1 MSQKSDKPIPSSP
14 KPDANPAGDGPADAK
29 SPPADTL
36 EVTRDD
42 MHSSKS
48 LARDIEGVS
57 APSHVSNARRSR
69 HRYQLLAVAL
79 ISSMVSAATV
89 GLWTRS
95 WWVEQRLTAPSGT
108 AKVPSATAP
117 GDTSSSARLARLDAQ
132 VIALQEQ
139 LDAWRRDQ
147 LLGHQELR
155 ESIERLSAAGTG
167 ATQTLVPTSP
177 GASTAAR
184 EGLADMSIQVTPT
197 QREFIQLK
205 ERNRLTAYADEVIA
219 TGLRKPLETLVEY
232 MRDPS
237 AADLHEAATAE
248 YLRAVRAIQTL
259 QREDPGYRLP
269 VAELFKDSGMR
280 NEADLKPDALFKL
293 LDDVKQPW
301 EVRLRAAILLKG
313 SDAKETNAR
322 LIKVIKE
329 DPSLDVAKHAQICLE
344 QRVGRRFRM
353 FDIPAIEA
361 WWAAQGNG

>member
-14 KPDANPAGDGPADAK
+14 KPDVNPAGNSPAEAK
-29 SPPADTL
+29 SPTPDTP

-42 MHSSKS
+42 MPNSKS
-48 LARDIEGVS
+48 VTRDVKDES
-57 APSHVSNARRSR
+57 AAVHPSNASHSR

-79 ISSMVSAATV
+79 ISGLGSAAAV
-89 GLWTRS
+89 GLWTKS
-95 WWVEQRLTAPSGT
+95 WVEQRLTTHSGT
-108 AKVPSATAP
+108 AQAPSATAP

-301 EVRLRAAILLKG
+301 EVRVRAAILLKG

-361 WWAAQGNG
+361 WWAAQGNC